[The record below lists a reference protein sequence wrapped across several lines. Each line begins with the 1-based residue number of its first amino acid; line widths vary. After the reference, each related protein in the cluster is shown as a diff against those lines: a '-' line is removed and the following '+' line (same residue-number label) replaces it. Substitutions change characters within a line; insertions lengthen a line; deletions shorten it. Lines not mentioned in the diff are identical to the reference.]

1 MSLDDIDY
9 DDLEKNLDPV
19 VKVVIQL
26 LRKQNAELLA
36 ANKEQLEQNKKQT
49 DQITHLTEQIEDLRN
64 MLFNRKSEK
73 MPSMKS
79 AVRRA
84 VTEEELFPPGSPESK
99 LDEEER
105 KKIRRKAARKK
116 SEPARK
122 KKRGLKKN
130 LPVIKEEILVTPD
143 DLPDG
148 YTPDMFR
155 EVAKGGEANVV
166 TRIDHVREHLVQ
178 IKYILQTVAS
188 KDGEFIVTASAP
200 PAVVEGG
207 HYGPG
212 IYADVVVN
220 KCVDSLPLY
229 RIERRLERAGFPIS
243 RSTLCALFHRT
254 ADIFGPIYNRLMELA
269 RSDEYVSADETR
281 LPVQKPEKCKNEW
294 IWTLVTKQ
302 VIAYHFSERRSKR
315 VAEELL
321 QGTTGHL
328 QIDGYAAY
336 NAVCEDKK
344 KSKNGR
350 KRVGCL
356 SHARRLFFNA
366 LKNHEIAK
374 EIIDMILDLYLV
386 EYLAA
391 ERGILGTP
399 DHLHLRQTESRDILE
414 RMHKW
419 LAEQKPNFTP
429 KSKMG
434 KAIGYA
440 QNQWDSLIEFT
451 NDPKLRLDNNF
462 SENALRIVALG
473 RKNYLFAGHEEGGK
487 NLAILQT
494 IVATC
499 KLHDINPYD
508 YIKDVIIKL
517 QLPETKDIEPL
528 LPWNWAQAPPQ

>member
-9 DDLEKNLDPV
+9 DDLEQNLDPI

-36 ANKEQLEQNKKQT
+36 ANQNQTKQISRQSE
-49 DQITHLTEQIEDLRN
+49 QITHLTEQIEGLRN
-64 MLFNRKSEK
+64 MLFGRKSEK

-84 VTEEELFPPGSPESK
+84 VTEEELFPAGSPEAD
-99 LDEEER
+99 LDEKE
-105 KKIRRKAARKK
+105 KQKIRRKAARKK

-122 KKRGLKKN
+122 KKRSLKKN
-130 LPVIKEEILVTPD
+130 LPVIKEEILVTQD

-148 YTPDMFR
+148 YTLDMFR
-155 EVAKGGEANVV
+155 EVAKGSESNVV

-178 IKYILQTVAS
+178 VKYILQTVAS
-188 KDGEFIVTASAP
+188 KDGEYIVTASAP

-212 IYADVVVN
+212 IYADVVVK

-229 RIERRLERAGFPIS
+229 RIERQLERAGFPIS

-254 ADIFGPIYNRLMELA
+254 ALIFGAIYNRLIELA
-269 RSDEYVSADETR
+269 RNDEYVSADETR
-281 LPVQKPEKCKNEW
+281 LPVQKPEKCKTEW

-302 VIAYHFSERRSKR
+302 VIAYHFSESRSER
-315 VAEELL
+315 VAKELL
-321 QGTTGHL
+321 EGTTGHL
-328 QIDGYAAY
+328 QIDGYSAY
-336 NAVCEDKK
+336 NAVCEDKR
-344 KSKNGR
+344 KSKKGR

-356 SHARRLFFNA
+356 SHARRMFFKA
-366 LKNHEIAK
+366 LKNNDVAK
-374 EIIDMILDLYLV
+374 EIIDMILNLYLI

-399 DHLHLRQTESRDILE
+399 DHLLLRQTESRAVLE
-414 RMHKW
+414 RMEKW
-419 LAEQKPNFTP
+419 LAEQKPKFTP

-434 KAIGYA
+434 KAISYA

-462 SENALRIVALG
+462 SENALRIIALG
-473 RKNYLFAGHEEGGK
+473 RKNYLFAGHEEGGQ

-499 KLHDINPYD
+499 KLHNVNPYD
-508 YIKDVIIKL
+508 YIKDVILKMQL
-517 QLPETKDIEPL
+517 QETRDIEPL